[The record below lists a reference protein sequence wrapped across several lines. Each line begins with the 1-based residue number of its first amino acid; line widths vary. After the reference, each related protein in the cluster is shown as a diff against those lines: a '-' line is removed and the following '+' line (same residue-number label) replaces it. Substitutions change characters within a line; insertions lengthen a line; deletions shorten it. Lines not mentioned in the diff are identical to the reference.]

1 MTDITNRDT
10 CTSLNV
16 VTWNVNSWTPA
27 NEEPRLKCITS
38 LNPDIIFLIETK
50 LKQDQVLT
58 LEGYVWHG
66 LNRKNQLK
74 TAKCGSGGVG
84 IFVRKTLLSEWHFD
98 EIDTSIDGLY
108 FASLL

>member
-50 LKQDQVLT
+50 LKQDQELT

-84 IFVRKTLLSEWHFD
+84 IFVRKT
-98 EIDTSIDGLY
+98 
-108 FASLL
+108 